1 MQTRDNA
8 ENVVFN
14 VPRFSNQV
22 IREMQ
27 YRDTGQT
34 GSRKTI
40 KSQNQRAD
48 VRRYQGA
55 GGSRRRGT
63 QNKSHQQEA
72 EGQTDPEG
80 AGKKL
85 KSNNGCLQR
94 SLNNLAYR

>member
-14 VPRFSNQV
+14 VPRFSNHV

-27 YRDTGQT
+27 FRDTGQM
-34 GSRKTI
+34 GSPKTI

-55 GGSRRRGT
+55 GGSRHRGT

-72 EGQTDPEG
+72 EWQADPEG
-80 AGKKL
+80 AGKKQ
-85 KSNNGCLQR
+85 KSNKGCLQQ
-94 SLNNLAYR
+94 SLKNLAYR